1 MTFIEFC
8 YVFAERQLQCTSS
21 TRSYKSGN
29 IILTFWQIICHV
41 GKCGTVRVGGHV
53 AGVVRGAGAETRDR
67 SDFTSE
73 SVLRQKEACRE
84 AVEKC
89 RAGRGA
95 HIQWGRD
102 NGIIQDYNKT
112 PYYVIRITTLKQ
124 LTLLLIIIT
133 TIFIKITYSSS
144 QSEDII
150 IDQI

>member
-1 MTFIEFC
+1 MF
-8 YVFAERQLQCTSS
+8 
-21 TRSYKSGN
+21 
-29 IILTFWQIICHV
+29 

-53 AGVVRGAGAETRDR
+53 AGEVRGAGAETRDR

-102 NGIIQDYNKT
+102 QWYNT
-112 PYYVIRITTLKQ
+112 GLQQNSILRH
-124 LTLLLIIIT
+124 
-133 TIFIKITYSSS
+133 
-144 QSEDII
+144 
-150 IDQI
+150 